1 MDLTQEQLDRI
12 EQQRQAAL
20 LRLREKEAEKAVDC
34 LLEQDSSCQLSS
46 EPVPQCEQINEE
58 GNQCKRN
65 PIDNSLFESFGVKVC
80 IACRRLTDEF
90 DLVTKAD
97 GMANYLIPSD
107 SFQLLRFVTKNNPH
121 NPGWTPMKLFLRK
134 EVKSLA
140 IKRFGSL
147 ENILEEKRKREEKK
161 LQRTWKKTEEEL
173 GRTRHEYETI
183 LRGDDPTEDF
193 AVKGGPKKR
202 RKLLGD
208 VLASIVGQ
216 KDERKE
222 ERKC

>member
-20 LRLREKEAEKAVDC
+20 LRLREKEAERAAGC
-34 LLEQDSSCQLSS
+34 LLEQESSCQLSS
-46 EPVPQCEQINEE
+46 EPVQRCEQINEE
-58 GNQCKRN
+58 GNQCKRT
-65 PIDNSLFESFGVKVC
+65 PIDSSLLEAFGEKVC
-80 IACRRLTDEF
+80 IPCRRLTDEF
-90 DLVTKAD
+90 DLITKAD
-97 GMANYLIPSD
+97 GMANYLLPSD
-107 SFQLLRFVTKNNPH
+107 SFQLLRFVSKNNPH

-147 ENILEEKRKREEKK
+147 ENILEEKHKREEKK

-173 GRTRHEYETI
+173 DRTRHEYETI
-183 LRGDDPTEDF
+183 LHGDRPTEERKY

-208 VLASIVGQ
+208 VLASIIGQ
-216 KDERKE
+216 KDER
-222 ERKC
+222 